1 MDDDITDNFW
11 GGDARRLHD
20 DYSDSD
26 MPSEGDISYED
37 EEVEREPLTDEQK
50 MLCTPAVRG
59 YSLKDKL
66 WLNFFVDS
74 MHEIQFNKKAFES
87 LVLPDGKKDIILG
100 FANTPTVYRHQ
111 FDDYVSGKGRGMIML
126 LYGPP
131 GTGKTLTAESIAEEM
146 ETPLYVMSAGDLGLD
161 PSRVEV
167 KLQEVLD
174 MCTRWNAILLLDEA
188 DVFLEE
194 RKLHELERNKLVS
207 IFLRVLEWFQ
217 GVLVLTTNRVETF
230 DAAFESRIH
239 ISIGYK
245 ELDQTSRRTVWAN
258 FLKKHDETQAAVRAK
273 LLSPDETDK
282 EKEECRKRTLP
293 HSISEH
299 QIDELAKKPLNGRQI
314 KNMLKSAQLLSM
326 RHGEELNKGHIETVL
341 KCTQHLYDAS
351 KGKDSTLGS
360 MFH

>member
-1 MDDDITDNFW
+1 
-11 GGDARRLHD
+11 
-20 DYSDSD
+20 
-26 MPSEGDISYED
+26 MPSEGDIPYED
-37 EEVEREPLTDEQK
+37 EDEERKPLTDEQK
-50 MLCTPAVRG
+50 MLCSPAVRG
-59 YSLKDKL
+59 YSLKDKQ
-66 WLNFFVDS
+66 WLNFFVDGL
-74 MHEIQFNKKAFES
+74 HDIQFNKKAFES
-87 LVLPDGKKDIILG
+87 LVLPDGKKDIVLG
-100 FANTPTVYRHQ
+100 FANTPMSYRHQ

-161 PSRVEV
+161 PGQVEI
-167 KLQEVLD
+167 KLQGVLD

-245 ELDQTSRRTVWAN
+245 ELDQSSRRTIWAN
-258 FLKKHDETQAAVRAK
+258 FLKKHDETQAAASAK
-273 LLSPDETDK
+273 PPKLEDGEK
-282 EKEECRKRTLP
+282 EKHLKRTLP
-293 HSISEH
+293 HKISGDE
-299 QIDELAKKPLNGRQI
+299 IDELAKKPLNGRQI
-314 KNMLKSAQLLSM
+314 KNMLKSAQLLAM
-326 RHGEELNKGHIETVL
+326 RHGEGLNKSHIETVL
-341 KCTQHLYDAS
+341 KCTQHLYDAT